1 MKLNL
6 EKVKLLMASNCLSIR
21 GLSEKSGI
29 NYITLVPYLN
39 GSRSPKTEKLGK
51 IAKALGVDPAEI
63 IATED

>member
-39 GSRSPKTEKLGK
+39 VGRGSSGNHRNRRLSTRAGREK
-51 IAKALGVDPAEI
+51 
-63 IATED
+63 

>member
-6 EKVKLLMASNCLSIR
+6 EKVKLLRQLLAMSIR

-39 GSRSPKTEKLGK
+39 GSRNPKTEKLGK

>member
-29 NYITLVPYLN
+29 NYITLIPYLN
-39 GSRSPKTEKLGK
+39 GSRNPKTEKLGK
-51 IAKALGVDPAEI
+51 IRELVGMQEAIKQIER
-63 IATED
+63 